1 MVYFANLYLSEKSF
15 RYYLISYT
23 PTEVLAEVG
32 GLFVVAY
39 ILLGIA
45 LAPLRYNL
53 SRIQVMKDFIVKGD
67 HHEFSNLSLSIQ
79 SMIYDV
85 SEATCLTFLKNLVSR
100 KFKGINAK
108 MNELAD
114 QHFELTN
121 LCVGMKGANIQYDE
135 HGQVLGLSVKIQQD
149 ER

>member
-1 MVYFANLYLSEKSF
+1 M
-15 RYYLISYT
+15 
-23 PTEVLAEVG
+23 LAEVG

-39 ILLGIA
+39 ILLGMLIA
-45 LAPLRYNL
+45 PIWYNL
-53 SRIQVMKDFIVKGD
+53 SKIQVMKDFIGKGD
-67 HHEFSNLSLSIQ
+67 HHKYSNLSLSIQ

-85 SEATCLTFLKNLVSR
+85 SETTCLAFLKNLVSR

-108 MNELAD
+108 MNELVD

-135 HGQVLGLSVKIQQD
+135 HGQVLGLSVKIQ
-149 ER
+149 